1 MMNESIEN
9 IKFPTTRYQGSKR
22 KILPWLYENFKGLEF
37 DTVLDACGG
46 SASVSYLLKRMKKT
60 VTYNDLLKFNQLI
73 GKALI
78 ENQSIIINEEDID
91 FLFAFDEESKSPG
104 FIESTFHNFYYT
116 DEENKWLDKIITRIN
131 LLQGI
136 DQNETEI
143 KKALCYYALFQ
154 SSLRKRP
161 FNLFHRKNLYIR
173 TNDVERN
180 FGNKTTWEKDFKSE
194 FRFFI
199 NEANQSV
206 FDSGTNCIALN
217 ESVFDIENVNY
228 DLVYFDIPYISLN
241 GTNETSDYLR
251 CYHFLEGITD
261 YENWNKKIDYNTKN
275 LRFKKNEEPNPFSKE
290 NIFNSLD
297 LLFEK
302 YKDSILVFSYKVGG
316 IPTVEEIIG
325 IMHKYKD
332 NVSSKEMHYIY
343 ALNKQNG
350 NAQFNREVLIIGV

>member
-1 MMNESIEN
+1 MPDLTQEINN
-9 IKFPTTRYQGSKR
+9 FPTTRYQGSKR
-22 KILPWLYENFKGLEF
+22 KILPWLYDIFRDIEF
-37 DTVLDACGG
+37 NTVLDACGG
-46 SASVSYLLKRMKKT
+46 TGSVSYLLKKMGKG
-60 VTYNDLLKFNQLI
+60 VTYNDVLKFNSLI
-73 GKALI
+73 GKSLI
-78 ENQSIIINEEDID
+78 ENQNVFINNDDID
-91 FLFAFDEESKSPG
+91 FVLDFEYKNN
-104 FIESTFHNFYYT
+104 FIQRTFQNFYYT
-116 DEENKWLDKIITRIN
+116 DEENIWLDNVISRIN
-131 LLQGI
+131 ILESI
-136 DQNETEI
+136 NQNETEI
-143 KKALCYYALFQ
+143 KKAMCFYSLFQ

-180 FGNKTTWEKDFKSE
+180 FGNKTTWEKEFEAE

-206 FDSGTNCIALN
+206 FNSNTICRSTN

-228 DLVYFDIPYISLN
+228 DLVYFDVPYITTN

-261 YENWNKKIDYNTKN
+261 YDNWEERIDFNTKN
-275 LRFKKNEEPNPFSKE
+275 LRFKKAEENNPFSKQ

-302 YKDSILVFSYKVGG
+302 YQNSIIVFSYKVGG
-316 IPTVEEIIG
+316 IPSIDEIIKL
-325 IMHKYKD
+325 MSRYKE
-332 NVSSKEMHYIY
+332 NVSLREKHYIY

-350 NAQFNREVLIIGV
+350 NAKYNREVVIIGQ